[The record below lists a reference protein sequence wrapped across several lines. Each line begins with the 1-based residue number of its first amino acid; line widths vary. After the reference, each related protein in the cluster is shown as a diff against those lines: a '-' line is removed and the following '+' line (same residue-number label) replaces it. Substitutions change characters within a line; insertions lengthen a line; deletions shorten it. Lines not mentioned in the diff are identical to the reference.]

1 MDCLKIDQ
9 LIEESHLLKHEFYQ
23 AWNEG
28 LLSKECL
35 KEYALN
41 YYHHVKAFPR
51 YLSAVH
57 ANCDEESTRKIL
69 LENLVEEEG
78 GDPNHP
84 KLWRQF
90 CLSLGASEEE
100 IDAHQPLASMRDLV
114 ETFFEISKERS
125 TEEGVAA
132 LYAYESQIPEIS
144 RSKIDGL
151 IKHYGMN
158 DPKCWQYFHVHIEAD
173 ELHRKE
179 ERALLE
185 KFSDNIEASVGAVK
199 EVLAKLNQFLTE
211 MMEIHPTA
219 CPN

>member
-1 MDCLKIDQ
+1 MDCQEIDQ

-23 AWNEG
+23 AWNKG
-28 LLSKECL
+28 LLSKKCL

-57 ANCDEESTRKIL
+57 ANCEEESTRRIL

-78 GDPNHP
+78 GSPNHP
-84 KLWRQF
+84 MLWRQF
-90 CLSLGASEEE
+90 CHSLGATEEE
-100 IDAHQPLASMRDLV
+100 IDAHKPIGSMKDLV
-114 ETFFEISKERS
+114 DMFFEISKDGS

-151 IKHYGMN
+151 VKFYEMK
-158 DPKCWQYFHVHIEAD
+158 DPKDWQYFAVHIEAD
-173 ELHRKE
+173 ELHRQE
-179 ERALLE
+179 ERALLD
-185 KFSDNIEASVGAVK
+185 KFTDNVEASKDAVK
-199 EVLAKLNQFLTE
+199 AVLQKLNQFLTE
-211 MMEIHPTA
+211 MLERHPTA
-219 CPN
+219 A